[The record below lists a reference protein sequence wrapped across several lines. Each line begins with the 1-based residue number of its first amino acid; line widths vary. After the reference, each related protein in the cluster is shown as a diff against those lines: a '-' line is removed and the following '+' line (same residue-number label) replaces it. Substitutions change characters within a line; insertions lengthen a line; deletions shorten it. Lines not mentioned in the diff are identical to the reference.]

1 MFWEV
6 RTASV
11 RDFIEAKIAV
21 AQSGGGYSSVG
32 QLMMRPDEWRDFA
45 GRLGLQQDDSGVWRS
60 R

>member
-6 RTASV
+6 HTQSV
-11 RDFIEAKIAV
+11 RYLIEVKIAV
-21 AQSGGGYSSVG
+21 AQSGGDYSSVG
-32 QLMMRPDEWRDFA
+32 QLMMHPDEWRDFA